1 MSKSICSA
9 LYALLLSI
17 KCFFRI
23 RNKCAKNLIVDY
35 MFICSKNIF
44 IYNAINNVQRVE
56 NADGA
61 DVSHQPW
68 ADCCCS
74 R

>member
-1 MSKSICSA
+1 
-9 LYALLLSI
+9 
-17 KCFFRI
+17 
-23 RNKCAKNLIVDY
+23 